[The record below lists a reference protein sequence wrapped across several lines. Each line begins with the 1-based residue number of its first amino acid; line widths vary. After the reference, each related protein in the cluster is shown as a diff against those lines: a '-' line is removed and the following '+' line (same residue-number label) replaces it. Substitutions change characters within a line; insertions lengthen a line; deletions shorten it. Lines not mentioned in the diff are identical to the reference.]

1 MKISIITITYN
12 SAATLPRALES
23 VRSQTYGDIEHIIVD
38 GASTDGTVDLIKAY
52 ADPPS
57 LSPSLERV
65 KSSARSDCRWPS
77 VELPGVGSPVRWISE
92 PDNGIYNALNKGI
105 AMATGDVIGFL
116 HSDDVFFSPDSIGQ
130 IAAAFESSGADVVY
144 GDLEYRHGDKVVR
157 RWRSNAFRRGD
168 LKYGWMPPHPTVYVR
183 REVYRQVGP
192 YDEWFRIS
200 ADYDMILRI
209 FTAGY
214 KTRYIPQVLVAMET
228 GGASNR
234 DAKARLSKTQEDYF
248 VLKKNHVGA
257 GLLTVACKQLRKIR
271 QFLRQS

>member
-38 GASTDGTVDLIKAY
+38 GASTDGTKELIINY
-52 ADPPS
+52 Q
-57 LSPSLERV
+57 LSILNSQ
-65 KSSARSDCRWPS
+65 
-77 VELPGVGSPVRWISE
+77 SPKVRWISE
-92 PDNGIYNALNKGI
+92 PDGGIYNALNKGI

-116 HSDDVFFSPDSIGQ
+116 HSDDVLYSPDSIGQ

-234 DAKARLSKTQEDYF
+234 DAKARLSKTQEDYIA
-248 VLKKNHVGA
+248 LKKNHVGA

-271 QFLRQS
+271 QFLRKS